1 MSRATD
7 RYREWD
13 AAYVLGALS
22 PEDRRE
28 FEAHLAECDECTR
41 AVSELAG
48 MPGLLGA
55 VDLDSVDLDSIGP
68 NAGARTGHD
77 SVQAA
82 PDLLPR
88 LLAAARRE
96 RRRTRTAMAGA
107 LVAVAGAAAALAL
120 VLPVALGGGVAPG
133 GPVVGGPSAPR
144 DPGALSEAPTD
155 LSVDEWVE
163 MSPVVPSPL
172 SAEFILAAESWGS
185 RIESRCRYAA
195 SDMRRPVYNVGE
207 QGYALYVTDTSGEP
221 TAVATWSAAPGASVE
236 AVGTTGLRL
245 HEIVRVDIRS
255 LATGQVLLVSTIGG

>member
-28 FEAHLAECDECTR
+28 FEAHLAECDECSR

-55 VDLDSVDLDSIGP
+55 VDLDPIDLNSIGP
-68 NAGARTGHD
+68 NPGARTGLD
-77 SVQAA
+77 SARPA

-107 LVAVAGAAAALAL
+107 LVLVATAAAALAL
-120 VLPVALGGGVAPG
+120 VLPAALGGGLTPG
-133 GPVVGGPSAPR
+133 GPSVGGPSSPR
-144 DPGALSEAPTD
+144 ALSEAARD
-155 LSVDEWVE
+155 LAVDEWVE

-255 LATGQVLLVSTIGG
+255 LSTGQVLLVSTIGG

>member
-1 MSRATD
+1 MSRGSD

-22 PEDRRE
+22 SEDRRE
-28 FEAHLAECDECTR
+28 FEAHMAECDECTR

-48 MPGLLGA
+48 MPGLLG
-55 VDLDSVDLDSIGP
+55 SVDLDSIDLNASGLDPGVRPRPDPVRPPAP
-68 NAGARTGHD
+68 N
-77 SVQAA
+77 
-82 PDLLPR
+82 LLPR

-107 LVAVAGAAAALAL
+107 LAGVAAAAAALAL
-120 VLPVALGGGVAPG
+120 VLPVALGGGVPPAS
-133 GPVVGGPSAPR
+133 VGGPSAP
-144 DPGALSEAPTD
+144 GAQSGAPSN
-155 LSVDEWVE
+155 LAVDEWVE

-221 TAVATWSAAPGASVE
+221 TAVATWSAAPGSSVE